1 MITRPEQ
8 QLIATKRSYPDVNK
22 MIDDFRQSK
31 GKDLPNWAS
40 FCFMPMAGW
49 YAILCGQLDKPQ
61 LSASDMSKLHA
72 LSATCTWQFSKGIYD
87 FDSDLYQAL
96 IDSEIK
102 GDLPSEVLHR
112 LPEWCL
118 YVKTPDYCFNEQLAQ
133 GFYAMLEH
141 DMNDGHHEL
150 RLFIDTDANLISVP
164 LHLGNWSVHE
174 AVDKYVKYANLQS
187 SIHGYGMLE
196 GMAGMTNKVAQ
207 AIMPLLSL
215 LLYICSDAPDLSNR
229 ELPSDSP
236 QRPQA
241 KKTKK
246 GWRLFP
252 AEKVKTW
259 MVGQTVG
266 EQLRQTAK
274 DHQSNDRT
282 VKAHLRRG
290 HHKTYW
296 TGKRGSDEQK
306 PVSRWIPPAIVG
318 GNKED

>member
-1 MITRPEQ
+1 MINRPEQ
-8 QLIATKRSYPDVNK
+8 QLIATTRSYPDVNK
-22 MIDDFRQSK
+22 MIDNFRQSK
-31 GKDLPNWAS
+31 GKDLPDWAS
-40 FCFMPMAGW
+40 FCFLPIAGW
-49 YAILCGQLDKPQ
+49 YAILCGQFGKPQ
-61 LSASDMSKLHA
+61 LSADDMPKLHT

-118 YVKTPDYCFNEQLAQ
+118 YINTPNYRFDGQLAH
-133 GFYAMLEH
+133 GFYVMLEH
-141 DMNDGHHEL
+141 DMSDGHHEL
-150 RLFIDTDANLISVP
+150 RLFIDVDDKLVSVP

-174 AVDKYVKYANLQS
+174 AVDRYIKYASLQS
-187 SIHGYGMLE
+187 SIHGYGLLPNPVQTTK
-196 GMAGMTNKVAQ
+196 AVTTD
-207 AIMPLLSL
+207 IIPLLSL
-215 LLYICSDAPDLSNR
+215 LLYICSSEPDLTNI
-229 ELPSDSP
+229 EKPNDTPS
-236 QRPQA
+236 RPQA

-259 MVGQTVG
+259 TVGQNIG
-266 EQLRQTAK
+266 EQLRQTVK
-274 DHQSNDRT
+274 DYQDTGRT

-306 PVSRWIPPAIVG
+306 PISHWIAPAIVG
-318 GNKED
+318 GN

>member
-1 MITRPEQ
+1 MQRTEQ

-40 FCFMPMAGW
+40 FCFLPIAGW
-49 YAILCGQLDKPQ
+49 YAILCGQLGKPQ
-61 LSASDMSKLHA
+61 LSAADMPKLHA

-118 YVKTPDYCFNEQLAQ
+118 YINTPNYQFDGQPAH

-150 RLFIDTDANLISVP
+150 RLFIDADGKLISVP
-164 LHLGNWSVHE
+164 LHLGNWSVHD
-174 AVDKYVKYANLQS
+174 AVDKYFKYANLQS
-187 SIHGYGMLE
+187 SIHGYGLLPN
-196 GMAGMTNKVAQ
+196 TAQ
-207 AIMPLLSL
+207 TIKTVTDDIMPLLSL
-215 LLYICSDAPDLSNR
+215 LLYICSDTPDLSNR
-229 ELPSDSP
+229 EFFGDSP

-252 AEKVKTW
+252 AEKIKTW
-259 MVGQTVG
+259 TVG
-266 EQLRQTAK
+266 ETIGEHLRQTAK
-274 DHQSNDRT
+274 DYQSTDRR

-306 PVSRWIPPAIVG
+306 PVSRWIPPAIVAG
-318 GNKED
+318 GKED

>member
-1 MITRPEQ
+1 MQRPEQ

-49 YAILCGQLDKPQ
+49 YAITCQMLGKYQLALD
-61 LSASDMSKLHA
+61 DMPIMQQIA
-72 LSATCTWQFSKGIYD
+72 AVGTWQFSKGVYQ
-87 FDSDLYQAL
+87 FDDALYQAL
-96 IDSEIK
+96 ITSKIEGTMPSEI
-102 GDLPSEVLHR
+102 LHR

-118 YVKTPDYCFNEQLAQ
+118 YIESPGLQFDGLKAH
-133 GFYAMLEH
+133 GFYVWLEQ
-141 DMNDGHHEL
+141 DANNGRTEL
-150 RLFIDTDANLISVP
+150 RILIDCEERLISVP
-164 LHLGNWSVHE
+164 LHIGSWSVKE
-174 AVDKYVKYANLQS
+174 AVERYMKDANLQGS
-187 SIHGYGMLE
+187 LAGYGLLE
-196 GMAGMTNKVAQ
+196 PGQEDIDSMAHD
-207 AIMPLLSL
+207 IMPFVSII
-215 LLYICSDAPDLSNR
+215 LYICGNEPDLSNFD
-229 ELPSDSP
+229 EPNSHP
-236 QRPQA
+236 NRPQA

-252 AEKVKTW
+252 AQKVRTW
-259 MVGQTVG
+259 TVG
-266 EQLRQTAK
+266 NEIGRKLRHTLNEFA
-274 DHQSNDRT
+274 NTDRT

-306 PVSRWIPPAIVG
+306 PISHWIPPAIVG